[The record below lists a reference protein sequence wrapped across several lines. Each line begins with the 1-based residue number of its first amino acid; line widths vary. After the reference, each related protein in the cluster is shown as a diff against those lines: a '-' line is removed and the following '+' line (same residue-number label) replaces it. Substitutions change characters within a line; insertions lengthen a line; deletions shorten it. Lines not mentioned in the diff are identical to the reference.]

1 MKKICL
7 LLACLCLTPAL
18 AEKVSPPV
26 DFPAYTLADQHGKE
40 RVLQPETRTVIMSFD
55 MNLSKGI
62 HEWLAKKDPDYLAQ
76 HRAEYVADI
85 SPMPAVINKLFAG
98 PKMRKYKFPIIQATA
113 EDFADDYPHEEGK
126 ISLFA
131 LTDDQSKATVT
142 FVKTVADLIDLF
154 DPPQEAPSTE

>member
-1 MKKICL
+1 MKKIWL
-7 LLACLCLTPAL
+7 LLICLCLTPAR
-18 AEKVSPPV
+18 AEEVSSPA

-40 RVLQPETRTVIMSFD
+40 HVLQPETRTVIMSFD
-55 MNLSKGI
+55 MTLSKGI
-62 HEWLAKKDPDYLAQ
+62 NEWLSKKDADYLAEHQ
-76 HRAEYVADI
+76 AEYVVDI

-113 EDFADDYPHEEGK
+113 NDFADDYPHEEGK

-142 FVKTVADLIDLF
+142 FVKTVGELIDLF
-154 DPPQEAPSTE
+154 DPPQEASAEE